1 MRRFQGRRL
10 LSGSVSPPLGTK
22 RVKTTAMSLLR
33 MKRRGERICCVT
45 CYDYPSALHVDGAG
59 IDVALVGDSVG
70 MVALGYPTTQ
80 PVTLEEMLHHCRAA
94 KRGLSAEGP
103 LLVCDLPFG
112 SYEESPEVAL
122 RSAQRCVKEGG
133 ADAVKL
139 EGGAHVAKAVRK
151 IVQCGVA
158 VCGHV
163 GLTPQAVS
171 TLGGFRAQGR
181 TAVKAR
187 AVLDDALALQEAGA
201 FAVVA
206 ECVPAVVGKALA
218 ENLEVPI
225 VGIGAGKHT
234 DGQVLVYHD
243 LLGSIDHPHHK
254 RFVPKF
260 CKVFADVGD
269 KSTQGL
275 LTFKDEVKANAFPD
289 DTFSPYHMPDH
300 ETAKFLAMLDVDRDV
315 REQRRQEAK
324 KHILD
329 SDEYENLK
337 IY

>member
-1 MRRFQGRRL
+1 MRAF
-10 LSGSVSPPLGTK
+10 STTTTTAEK
-22 RVKTTAMSLLR
+22 RVKPTAMSLLR
-33 MKRRGERICCVT
+33 MKRNGERISCVT

-59 IDVALVGDSVG
+59 IDMALVGDSVG
-70 MVALGYPTTQ
+70 MVALGYATTQ
-80 PVTLEEMLHHCRAA
+80 PVTLEEMLHHCKAA
-94 KRGLSAEGP
+94 RRGIGADGP
-103 LLVCDLPFG
+103 LLMCDLPFG
-112 SYEESPEVAL
+112 SYEEGPDVAL

-139 EGGAHVAKAVRK
+139 EGGRYIAKAVEK
-151 IVQCGVA
+151 IVSCGIA

-163 GLTPQAVS
+163 GLTPQAIS

-187 AVLDDALALQEAGA
+187 AVLDDALALQDAGA

-218 ENLEVPI
+218 DNLEIPVI
-225 VGIGAGKHT
+225 GIGAGQYT

-260 CKVFADVGD
+260 CKVFADIGD
-269 KSTQGL
+269 RSTQGL
-275 LTFKDEVKANAFPD
+275 QAFKSDVRTGVFPD
-289 DTFSPYHMPDH
+289 DSFSPYHMPDN
-300 ETAKFLAMLDVDRDV
+300 ENSKFLAMLELDKDF
-315 REQRRQEAK
+315 RENKRQEAK
-324 KHILD
+324 KRLLD
-329 SDEYENLK
+329 SDEYEQIKL
-337 IY
+337 Y